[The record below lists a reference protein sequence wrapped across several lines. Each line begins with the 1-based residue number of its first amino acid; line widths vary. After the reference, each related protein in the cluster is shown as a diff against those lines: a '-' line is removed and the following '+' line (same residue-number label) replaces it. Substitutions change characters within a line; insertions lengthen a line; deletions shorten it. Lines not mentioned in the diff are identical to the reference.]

1 MTSVG
6 LILKNLSPSLI
17 YNIDTNNGRRMHY
30 EFLAEFLGR
39 YAFSY
44 KMVQQ
49 LVVIVQNRA
58 EAIENFI
65 GCLCTEKIK
74 FNNKEDLNYG

>member
-1 MTSVG
+1 M
-6 LILKNLSPSLI
+6 
-17 YNIDTNNGRRMHY
+17 YY

-49 LVVIVQNRA
+49 LVVIAQNRA
-58 EAIENFI
+58 EAIESFI
-65 GCLCTEKIK
+65 GCLCTKKIK
-74 FNNKEDLNYG
+74 FNNKVDLNYG

>member
-1 MTSVG
+1 
-6 LILKNLSPSLI
+6 
-17 YNIDTNNGRRMHY
+17 MHY

-58 EAIENFI
+58 EAIENLI

>member
-1 MTSVG
+1 M
-6 LILKNLSPSLI
+6 
-17 YNIDTNNGRRMHY
+17 YY

-49 LVVIVQNRA
+49 LVVIAQNRA

-74 FNNKEDLNYG
+74 FNNKGDLNYG

>member
-1 MTSVG
+1 M
-6 LILKNLSPSLI
+6 
-17 YNIDTNNGRRMHY
+17 YY

-49 LVVIVQNRA
+49 LVVIAQNRA
-58 EAIENFI
+58 EAIESFI

-74 FNNKEDLNYG
+74 FNNKVDLNYG

>member
-17 YNIDTNNGRRMHY
+17 YNIDTNNGRRMYY

-44 KMVQQ
+44 KMVQ
-49 LVVIVQNRA
+49 
-58 EAIENFI
+58 
-65 GCLCTEKIK
+65 
-74 FNNKEDLNYG
+74 

>member
-1 MTSVG
+1 M
-6 LILKNLSPSLI
+6 KNLSPSLI
-17 YNIDTNNGRRMHY
+17 YNIDTNNGRRM
-30 EFLAEFLGR
+30 AEFLGR